1 MLEPRTAEQPSGTVE
16 SPRGKGV
23 AVTQRL
29 IPTLPLR
36 TSQQRAAGSRRGHFL
51 PTQRGRSCLK
61 SRLPRGNAHPG
72 TAPLFPLHP
81 PPGEAPDA
89 AQHFFADIPTP
100 LPPTGAQENPP
111 RPHILR
117 STPQK
122 MGPKETWGGGRERS
136 QCLSSAL
143 CSSAHSIAMVI
154 SSKTEER
161 SLPTAPLHAPTAAPS
176 PASGEVKGGGGC
188 TGPVHCTSPPEPP
201 PVLQGQL
208 LVSPPPHTHTH
219 TAHPLPRCTVP
230 GHCGAAA
237 APGGARS
244 TQVPQRASSP
254 PPLPHSLPS
263 LQPFCSWSIPH
274 PPRTPRLAMGGKEK
288 FGAGGKGRGLRYSPH
303 PPTTFLL
310 LTRMRGK

>member
-1 MLEPRTAEQPSGTVE
+1 MRTPGPLLCSRSIPPPGKPRT
-16 SPRGKGV
+16 
-23 AVTQRL
+23 RL
-29 IPTLPLR
+29 SISSQTFPPL
-36 TSQQRAAGSRRGHFL
+36 
-51 PTQRGRSCLK
+51 C
-61 SRLPRGNAHPG
+61 LPRGHRR
-72 TAPLFPLHP
+72 T
-81 PPGEAPDA
+81 PPGPTSSAAPRKRW
-89 AQHFFADIPTP
+89 
-100 LPPTGAQENPP
+100 G
-111 RPHILR
+111 RR
-117 STPQK
+117 RR
-122 MGPKETWGGGRERS
+122 GGGGGRERS